1 MGKIIGGFLIG
12 LIVGLVF
19 SQTIFPDG
27 FDHWVEQEAAG
38 IRSNIPGR

>member
-19 SQTIFPDG
+19 SDTIFPDG
-27 FDHWVEQEAAG
+27 FGRWVEQQAAG
-38 IRSNIPGR
+38 IQSRVPGR